1 MNRIIDCLVAF
12 SSPRNFKSPRSSKI
26 SDRFLT
32 YPVALCQVTY
42 PIATYGAIGVR
53 FNVLMKYFM
62 IQQILCQDGKIS
74 MFDLIPKNKY
84 SSKEGAWPEKV
95 TKYK

>member
-1 MNRIIDCLVAF
+1 
-12 SSPRNFKSPRSSKI
+12 
-26 SDRFLT
+26 
-32 YPVALCQVTY
+32 
-42 PIATYGAIGVR
+42 
-53 FNVLMKYFM
+53 M